1 MKIGRYILIA
11 ALFVAMLGTEVAGAD
26 GGYTA
31 RARQPVYESS
41 SLQLIGAGAFASES
55 GRASLRVYRT
65 EIRHPQLR
73 VTVCLRKRFGRQS
86 FDVRCETASKVGRRV
101 KAQVSVP
108 GCVAGV
114 WRTTTVGEAFDR
126 EGALLNQS
134 TAVSRK
140 FRC

>member
-31 RARQPVYESS
+31 RARQPEYESS

-55 GRASLRVYRT
+55 GRAS
-65 EIRHPQLR
+65 LR

-108 GCVAGV
+108 GCVAGA

-126 EGALLNQS
+126 EGVLLNQS